1 MPKYEVNINYPVK
14 GYELYELEIEAS
26 SEEEAKEKAI
36 EHVQIGE
43 CEGVTELQDPYYDDM
58 QAYNNSNC
66 SHAVEYDIQVYEIDE
81 EETKDV

>member
-1 MPKYEVNINYPVK
+1 MPKYEVNIKYPIK
-14 GYELYELEIEAS
+14 GFECYELEIEAS

-58 QAYNNSNC
+58 QAYNESNSRH
-66 SHAVEYDIQVYEIDE
+66 SVEYDIQVDEIDE